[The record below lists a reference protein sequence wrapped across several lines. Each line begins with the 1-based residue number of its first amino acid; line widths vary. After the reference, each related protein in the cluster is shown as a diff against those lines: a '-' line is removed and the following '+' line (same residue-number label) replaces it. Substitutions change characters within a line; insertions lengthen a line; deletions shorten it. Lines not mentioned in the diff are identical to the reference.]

1 MEQEIFIPGMNS
13 GKSAQNPY
21 QDPASTPYQGDDTLI
36 DGLPYN
42 NAKIQGPT
50 SPVSPSPKR
59 DNVGS
64 DKNDSTPVVG
74 FLYSVSKN
82 GFPEYWPLY
91 VGQNRVGKSL
101 DSDIVLREASV
112 SDRHADIQIKK
123 MRQKGGRL
131 IATIVDAGSKNG
143 IVVNDEEL
151 DYDRHPLKN
160 GDIVTIGLNY
170 KFIVVLID
178 PVDIGL
184 CPAEHFVAL
193 ETQKSTTQNTQA
205 SQPFQEPNG
214 DSTHHPGSESPY
226 SNPYEGYRNQDE
238 TINIAEPNFGGLNA
252 GGTRIL

>member
-1 MEQEIFIPGMNS
+1 MEQETFIPGMNRGS
-13 GKSAQNPY
+13 SAQNPY
-21 QDPASTPYQGDDTLI
+21 QDPSSAPYQGDRTMI
-36 DGLPYN
+36 DGFPYN
-42 NAKIQGPT
+42 NEHEQGQTFPAST
-50 SPVSPSPKR
+50 SSKM
-59 DNVGS
+59 NNLGL

-101 DSDIVLREASV
+101 DSDIVLREASI

-143 IVVNDEEL
+143 IVVNEEEL

-170 KFIVVLID
+170 KFIVILID
-178 PVDIGL
+178 PIEIGL
-184 CPAEHFVAL
+184 KPAEQFVAI
-193 ETQKSTTQNTQA
+193 ETTKEPIQKAT
-205 SQPFQEPNG
+205 QPFNEPSG
-214 DSTHHPGSESPY
+214 DSKHHPEVESPY

-238 TINIAEPNFGGLNA
+238 TINIAEPNYGGLNA